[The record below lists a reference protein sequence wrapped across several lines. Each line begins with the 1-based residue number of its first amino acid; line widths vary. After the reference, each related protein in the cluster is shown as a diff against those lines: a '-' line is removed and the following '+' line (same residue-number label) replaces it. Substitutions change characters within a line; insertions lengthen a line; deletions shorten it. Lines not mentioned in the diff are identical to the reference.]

1 VVRGKSEAIV
11 YGGSALERNW
21 VAPRATARVDLLD
34 AVRGFALMG
43 IFLVHAVEQFELFWS
58 HPDYG
63 PVFQWVFGLFAGKAY
78 ALMALCFGVSFY
90 LIMHSAAQRGDDF
103 RWRFAWRLAILLAI
117 GLVHGLIYRGDF
129 LQTIAITGFLM
140 LPLDRIR
147 SNRILLGLA
156 ALCLLQLPLL
166 LRAWAAADGQ
176 AWGLANPVY
185 FSDPGA
191 VAMAR
196 GTFAELLRANATDGF
211 VVKWSYFIEAG
222 RFMQMLGLFI
232 IGLVLGR
239 IGFFSNPDAFRSG
252 RRWVLAA
259 ALVSSV
265 LLYSFAPDVLDKL
278 VAEGAP
284 RNNLR
289 TALDTWTGLAVM
301 TAKMLA
307 FVEIFQSSGQPLAR
321 MFAAPGRMTLTL
333 YVGQSIVF
341 TPIFYG
347 YGLALYDDLSLA
359 QCLMIG
365 ATSFALQ
372 IVIAHLWFRRFHYGP
387 LEWLWRAAT
396 RTSLDVPFLR
406 GPAPAIA

>member
-1 VVRGKSEAIV
+1 
-11 YGGSALERNW
+11 LERNC
-21 VAPRATARVDLLD
+21 AAARVDLLD

-43 IFLVHAVEQFELFWS
+43 LFLVHSVEQFELFWQ

-63 PVFQWVFGLFAGKAY
+63 LVFQWVFGLFAGKAY

-90 LIMHSAAQRGDDF
+90 LIMQSAAQRGDDF

-147 SNRILLGLA
+147 SNRVLLGLA
-156 ALCLLQLPLL
+156 ALCLLQLPVL

-176 AWGLANPVY
+176 AWGLASPLY

-191 VAMAR
+191 AAMAQ

-211 VVKWSYFIEAG
+211 VMKWSYFIEAG

-239 IGFFSNPDAFRSG
+239 VGFFASPDTFKS
-252 RRWVLAA
+252 RRRAALAA
-259 ALVSSV
+259 ALITSV
-265 LLYSFAPDVLDKL
+265 LLYFFAPDALDKL
-278 VAEGAP
+278 VAEGAA

-289 TALDTWTGLAVM
+289 TALDTWIGLAVM
-301 TAKMLA
+301 SAQMLA
-307 FVEIFQSSGQPLAR
+307 FVELFQSAVQPLAR
-321 MFAAPGRMTLTL
+321 MFAAPGRMTLSL

-347 YGLALYDDLSLA
+347 YGLGLYDDLSPA
-359 QCLMIG
+359 QCLMMG
-365 ATSFALQ
+365 VAVFALQ
-372 IVIAHLWFRRFHYGP
+372 IMIAHLWFRRFHYGP

-396 RTSLDVPFLR
+396 RSSLDIPFR
-406 GPAPAIA
+406 KGPAPAIA